1 MKRTT
6 QLGVALALAV
16 TILAAVAPAA
26 AAANDAGGPMIVDL
40 KAPAT
45 PDQLRALEAAGLNGV
60 HGYKHLP
67 IAAGNLPQGRIPYV
81 RALSFVTGVRPDTVK
96 TPTAVTVEA
105 SLASNPAA
113 VANTWNLDF
122 IDREKTAATGQG
134 AYVALL
140 DAGLLPMWRDFL
152 DESHVRI
159 DLGRSFT
166 GHNGNPVPDQLE
178 NDRNGHGTATAATII
193 GYKLH
198 DKSVTGGFL
207 PQSATGTPGDYLVP
221 GVAPKATIIPIK
233 VCDNGMY
240 CWDSSIYSGLD
251 YAVGLKLGDEGNGEL
266 AGKPIVIN
274 MSLGGSTY
282 SFADEAVYED
292 VVSQGV
298 LIVASA
304 GNEGPNPMGWPGAY
318 PVVISAGA
326 GGWRKQWYGAHSY
339 LNNQWWMDDVAE
351 GADAASEWFMVWWS
365 GVENPNVVAG
375 HPEIGQELDVVAP
388 GRFLLLPYIPDG
400 KAYPPADPV
409 PPANVPSPYY
419 FISGT
424 SFSAPTT
431 TGVVALMLSVKP
443 DLSQAVAEQIL
454 RSTAL
459 ALREGCWFATFP
471 YAHDNCWDTSKSL
484 SGPGHVTGWGLVQAD
499 GAVAAAMAAKTSKH

>member
-1 MKRTT
+1 MNHAT

-16 TILAAVAPAA
+16 TVLAALAPAVGA
-26 AAANDAGGPMIVDL
+26 SNDEGGPMIVDL
-40 KAPAT
+40 NAPAT
-45 PDQLRALEAAGLNGV
+45 PEQLVALEAAGLNGV

-67 IAAGNLPQGRIPYV
+67 IAAGNLPQGRIAHV
-81 RALSFVTGVRPDTVK
+81 KSLGFVVGVRSDTVK
-96 TPTAVTVEA
+96 TPTAVTVEG
-105 SLASNPAA
+105 SLSGTPTAI
-113 VANTWNLDF
+113 ANTWNLDF
-122 IDREKTAATGQG
+122 IDREQTDATGQG
-134 AYVALL
+134 VYVALL

-152 DESHVRI
+152 DENQVRI

-166 GHNGNPVPDQLE
+166 GHNGNPVPYQLE

-198 DKSVTGGFL
+198 DKSVTGGYL
-207 PQSATGTPGDYLVP
+207 LDSATGTPGDYLVP

-233 VCDNGMY
+233 VCDNGVY

-251 YAVGLKLGDEGNGEL
+251 YAVGLKLGDEANGEL
-266 AGKPIVIN
+266 ADKPIVIN

-282 SFADEAVYED
+282 SLEDESVYAH
-292 VVSQGV
+292 VVAEGV

-304 GNEGPNPMGWPGAY
+304 GNDGPNPMGWPGAY

-326 GGWRKQWYGAHSY
+326 GGWRKQWYGAHDTV
-339 LNNQWWMDDVAE
+339 NNQWWMDDVAE
-351 GADAASEWFMVWWS
+351 APNAAGEWFMIWWS
-365 GVENPNVVAG
+365 GVENPNVLSG

-388 GRFLLLPYIPDG
+388 GRFLLLPYIPNG
-400 KAYPPADPV
+400 RAYPPADPGA
-409 PPANVPSPYY
+409 PAKVPSPYY

-443 DLSQAVAEQIL
+443 GLSQAVAEHIL

-459 ALREGCWFATFP
+459 SLPQGCWYATFP
-471 YAHDNCWDTSKSL
+471 YAHNNCWDASKSL
-484 SGPGHVTGWGLVQAD
+484 GGLGHITGWGLVQAD
-499 GAVAAAMAAKTSKH
+499 DAVAAARTA